1 MSHTVLVNCTY
12 PVCRKRGHF
21 ARNISV
27 LQAEMDSAICL
38 SCEIP
43 MFEAVLRFRDVISHE
58 NFPLL
63 YIVAIPAV
71 CGSLKSAGTFTSS

>member
-1 MSHTVLVNCTY
+1 
-12 PVCRKRGHF
+12 
-21 ARNISV
+21 
-27 LQAEMDSAICL
+27 
-38 SCEIP
+38 

-71 CGSLKSAGTFTSS
+71 CGSLKSAGTFTSSWIALKYCCRQNVTIALAWMTFHMRSECKRSGGCGNTPSCL